1 MSQLPFCQEA
11 QPRQTLMRPAPP
23 RRQLKDDEIEMEPIV
38 DLLLEVKQ
46 QSRVGGG
53 YARLTLRMMPARV
66 TDGTGTLAE
75 TLETALFKAFEEL
88 SYDVRA
94 GLPPKS
100 NHERKV
106 RAMRGRR

>member
-23 RRQLKDDEIEMEPIV
+23 RRQLKDDEIEM
-38 DLLLEVKQ
+38 EVKQ